1 MPWFDRFDALFVPR
15 FPDCEVLREESMDR
29 HTTFRIGGPA
39 RRFVRPSG
47 VSECGALLSLAEAEG
62 WPVLVIGNGSN
73 LLVSDEGLDALV
85 IHTGRLEGV
94 ERTGERTIRA
104 GAGLSLARLASF
116 ARREEL
122 SGLEFAHGIPGS
134 LGGAVCMNAGAYGG
148 EMKQVLSAVTAWFPG
163 EGIQRLEPEALA
175 LGYRHSVF
183 SERRGVVLEAELSLE
198 PGEGCGIAA
207 RMEELGRRR
216 REKQPLEYP
225 SAGSTFKRPEGHF
238 AGALIEQCGLKGVRA
253 GGAQVSEKHAGFI
266 VNKGGAACQD
276 IVELIVRVRERV
288 FQETGITLE
297 PEVRYLGREGEGWN
311 F

>member
-15 FPDCEVLREESMDR
+15 LPSCEVLREEPMDR

-39 RRFVRPSG
+39 RRFVRPSE

-85 IHTGRLEGV
+85 IHTGCLEGV

-198 PGEGCGIAA
+198 AGEGCGIAA

-216 REKQPLEYP
+216 REKQPLELP
-225 SAGSTFKRPEGHF
+225 SAGSTFKRPQGHY
-238 AGALIEQCGLKGVRA
+238 AGALIETCGLKGARV
-253 GGAQVSEKHAGFI
+253 GGAQVSPKHAGFV
-266 VNKGGAACQD
+266 VNTGGATCAD
-276 IVELIVRVRERV
+276 VLALIAHIQAVVLER
-288 FQETGITLE
+288 TGVQLE
-297 PEVRYLGREGEGWN
+297 PEVKVVL
-311 F
+311 

>member
-1 MPWFDRFDALFVPR
+1 MGVPGSDYTGALFVPR

-39 RRFVRPSG
+39 QRFVRPSE

-134 LGGAVCMNAGAYGG
+134 FGGAVCMNAGAYGG

-253 GGAQVSEKHAGFI
+253 GGAQVSEKHAGFVI
-266 VNKGGAACQD
+266 NAGGASCAD
-276 IVELIVRVRERV
+276 VLALIAHI
-288 FQETGITLE
+288 QETVYRQTGVRLE
-297 PEVRYLGREGEGWN
+297 PEVKIVP
-311 F
+311 

>member
-1 MPWFDRFDALFVPR
+1 MPWFDRFDALFAPS
-15 FPDCEVLREESMDR
+15 FPDCQVLREEPMDR

-148 EMKQVLSAVTAWFPG
+148 EMGDVLTEFTVLTQEG
-163 EGIQRLEPEALA
+163 ELRRIPREQMEP
-175 LGYRHSVF
+175 GYRS
-183 SERRGVVLEAELSLE
+183 SIAARKGYLVLEAVMRLKKGDPQE
-198 PGEGCGIAA
+198 IRA
-207 RMEELGRRR
+207 RMEEL
-216 REKQPLEYP
+216 REKRVSKQPLEYP
-225 SAGSTFKRPEGHF
+225 STGNPVTTSLIST
-238 AGALIEQCGLKGVRA
+238 AVRA
-253 GGAQVSEKHAGFI
+253 SR
-266 VNKGGAACQD
+266 
-276 IVELIVRVRERV
+276 RVKFV
-288 FQETGITLE
+288 PFVQASIE
-297 PEVRYLGREGEGWN
+297 PCVT
-311 F
+311 